1 MNVSQCFIKLLYT
14 DSSRPIPTLHRSQ
27 HENYENTF
35 WILGTEWTHQKKCWE
50 LCLRLSGMSARRPCV
65 CLHFIDQNCGRKTFR
80 KTLRALANNRETEAL
95 ASVTFFVFV
104 VYSQHKHPKYLGRKI
119 KPWTLPF
126 ISIFSWTLTCLSHN
140 KYFSG
145 YCPDINHSNSQPTL
159 GIFKN
164 EDSSSVC
171 RLYCP
176 TLPVSNF
183 RLSSP
188 GRIDLIFSINF
199 IILID

>member
-14 DSSRPIPTLHRSQ
+14 DSSRPIPPLHRSQ

-95 ASVTFFVFV
+95 ASVIFFVFV

-140 KYFSG
+140 KYFFL
-145 YCPDINHSNSQPTL
+145 TTVL
-159 GIFKN
+159 
-164 EDSSSVC
+164 
-171 RLYCP
+171 
-176 TLPVSNF
+176 
-183 RLSSP
+183 
-188 GRIDLIFSINF
+188 
-199 IILID
+199 ILIIATVSRHWEFLRMKTQARCAAFIVRHFQFQISDCQVQEE